1 MGGATSEVLGCRVLV
16 LAGRGSGAVRVPRGA
31 AVLHHHEPGSVGP
44 MGLWRCGVTG
54 PGCVP
59 AGCWRAGVWC
69 RGAVWCRVVP
79 CGAMQCRAVPWGPAP
94 VRLCCYIRA
103 GAEAAVARCCHRNQR
118 GDVVDRVPGGEARPR
133 GSAHTVGVPRALWA
147 AHSHPGAPVCPLVS
161 LCMSP
166 MCPRA
171 VGLCAPWRG
180 EHGKPQPPTT
190 TGPF

>member
-1 MGGATSEVLGCRVLV
+1 MQSLGAGRSGQWGSAGAPWCSCAPPPRAGQCWPHGAVAMWGHRAWLCACRM
-16 LAGRGSGAVRVPRGA
+16 LAGWGVVPG
-31 AVLHHHEPGSVGP
+31 
-44 MGLWRCGVTG
+44 
-54 PGCVP
+54 
-59 AGCWRAGVWC
+59 
-69 RGAVWCRVVP
+69 CRVVP

-190 TGPF
+190 MGPF